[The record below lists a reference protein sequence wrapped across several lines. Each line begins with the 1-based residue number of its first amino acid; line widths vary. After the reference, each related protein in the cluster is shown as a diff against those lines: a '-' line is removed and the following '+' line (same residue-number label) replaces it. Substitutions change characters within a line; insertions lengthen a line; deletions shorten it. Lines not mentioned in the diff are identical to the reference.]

1 MKHYNFTAQIEK
13 DLETGMYI
21 GKVPNLP
28 GAHTQAKTL
37 DKLNENLKE
46 VIELCLENMTKKE
59 ISKLQQFVG
68 FQKLSVAV

>member
-21 GKVPNLP
+21 GIVPNLP

-37 DKLNENLKE
+37 DKLQENLKE

-59 ISKLQQFVG
+59 INALPKFIG
-68 FQKLSVAV
+68 FQQLSVAV

>member
-59 ISKLQQFVG
+59 ISKLPQFVG
-68 FQKLSVAV
+68 FQQLSVAV